1 MTRRLF
7 ILLGL
12 VAFSAPIQQTQ
23 PFKFPLKPGSVRF
36 AVIGDM
42 GTGEAPQYQVAQQM
56 VDARQSF
63 RFEFVIMLGDNIYGG
78 NRPRDFETKFELPY
92 KALLDSGV
100 KFYAS
105 LGNHDGP
112 AERSYKLFNMN
123 GANYYAFTKGNAR
136 FFALD
141 SNYMDPKQLS
151 WLQSQLLD
159 AAGSDWKICFF
170 HHPLYS
176 SARAHGAATDLRLLL
191 EPLFVQFGVNVVL
204 AGHEH
209 VYEHIKPQHGI
220 NYFTEGSS
228 GQLRR
233 GNLKP
238 DSTMEKGFDSDNAF
252 MLVEIAGDEMYFEV
266 ISRTGEIVDSGVIPR
281 TAQKIPAA
289 AILMDQRRP
298 SSPLI
303 SSFLRPPTRASGRPL
318 SVTATATMISFARG
332 ASLMRT
338 SMPSK

>member
-1 MTRRLF
+1 MTRRAF
-7 ILLGL
+7 VL
-12 VAFSAPIQQTQ
+12 VALLVFSLPIQQTQ
-23 PFKFPLKPGSVRF
+23 PFKFPLKSNSVRF

-42 GTGEAPQYQVAQQM
+42 GTGARPQYEIAERM
-56 VDARQSF
+56 LEARASF
-63 RFEFVIMLGDNIYGG
+63 PFEFVITMGDNIYGG
-78 NRPRDFETKFELPY
+78 NRTRDFEDKFEKPY

-112 AERSYKLFNMN
+112 AERVYKYFNMN
-123 GANYYAFTKGNAR
+123 GANYYAFTKGNVR
-136 FFALD
+136 FLALD
-141 SNYMDPKQLS
+141 SNYMDPKQLD
-151 WLQSQLLD
+151 WLRSQLHD
-159 AAGSDWKICFF
+159 ASPDEWKICYF

-176 SARAHGAATDLRLLL
+176 SARAHGPATDLRLLL
-191 EPLFVQFGVNVVL
+191 EPLFIEFGVDVVF

-209 VYEHIKPQHGI
+209 IYERIKPQHGI
-220 NYFTEGSS
+220 YYFTEGSS

-233 GNLKP
+233 GDLKREEI
-238 DSTMEKGFDSDNAF
+238 TAQGFDSDNAF
-252 MLVEIAGDEMYFEV
+252 MVVEISGDQMYFET
-266 ISRTGEIVDSGVIPR
+266 ISRVGNIVDSGTIQR
-281 TAQKIPAA
+281 TASKKAA
-289 AILMDQRRP
+289 ALLMDQRKP

-303 SSFLRPPTRASGRPL
+303 SSFLRPPTRGSGRPL